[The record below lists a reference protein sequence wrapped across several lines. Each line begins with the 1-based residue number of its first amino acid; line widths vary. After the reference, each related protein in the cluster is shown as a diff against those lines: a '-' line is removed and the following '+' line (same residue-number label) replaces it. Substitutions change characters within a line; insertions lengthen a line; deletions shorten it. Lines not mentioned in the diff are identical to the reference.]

1 MHNYFLAVL
10 PPRKANGGRNG
21 GKTRASRATT
31 GPCLNVKLSVV
42 IKWEILGA
50 SVKLYERLY

>member
-1 MHNYFLAVL
+1 MHNYFLAAL
-10 PPRKANGGRNG
+10 PPRKTNGGRNG

-42 IKWEILGA
+42 IKNTLT
-50 SVKLYERLY
+50 